1 MGLHNLYIQIS
12 QSVIARS
19 ETTKQSRLYE
29 MRLPRSPAK
38 AGWLA
43 MTMQKYLM
51 LLYLNSY
58 WMILQSPIFNPKS
71 EMNLAESWSKK
82 SVAFSCLL
90 KIVAGQAVV
99 TGPSKVFLT
108 ASAFVIAGTM
118 Q

>member
-29 MRLPRSPAK
+29 MRLPRPPAK

-58 WMILQSPIFNPKS
+58 WMILQSVIFNLKS
-71 EMNLAESWSKK
+71 EMNLAES
-82 SVAFSCLL
+82 
-90 KIVAGQAVV
+90 
-99 TGPSKVFLT
+99 
-108 ASAFVIAGTM
+108 
-118 Q
+118 